1 MMSSDRNSLRIAL
14 IGFGEVGR
22 RFAGD
27 LRGNGGIV
35 LSAFDILA
43 NNSSTR
49 DGYEHAARE
58 LSVATKGDARS
69 ACVDT
74 DLIISAVTAAATE
87 RVAEEAAGF
96 MKRGQIFF
104 DVNSASPQTK
114 QRASRHLEKAGADYV
129 EGAVMAPVKKPGIR
143 VQILAGGIRAEET
156 AKRLN
161 AFGFNIRAVAQ
172 EIGVASATKLCRSII
187 IKGLETLM
195 VDCARASEH
204 AGVEEDVFESLGETF
219 PGINWRALA
228 EDMKERVAT
237 HGIRRSEEMHE
248 AANMVA
254 DFGIDDELVRAVAN
268 AQARGTKRHG

>member
-1 MMSSDRNSLRIAL
+1 MMSSDRNGLRIAL

-22 RFAGD
+22 RFADD
-27 LRGNGGIV
+27 LRSNGGV
-35 LSAFDILA
+35 ALSAFDILA
-43 NNSSTR
+43 NNPSTR
-49 DGYEHAARE
+49 DGYERAARE

-69 ACVDT
+69 ACADA

-87 RVAEEAAGF
+87 RVAEEAASF
-96 MKRGQIFF
+96 LKRGQIFF

-114 QRASRHLEKAGADYV
+114 QRASKHLEKGGADYV

-161 AFGFNIRAVAQ
+161 AFGFNIRPVSQ
-172 EIGVASATKLCRSII
+172 EIGRASATKLCRSII

-204 AGVEEDVFESLGETF
+204 ADVEEDVFASLGETF
-219 PGINWRALA
+219 PGIDWRALA

-237 HGIRRSEEMHE
+237 HGIRRAEEMRE

-254 DFGIDDELVRAVAN
+254 DFGIDEELVRAVAN
-268 AQARGTKRHG
+268 AQARGAKRHA